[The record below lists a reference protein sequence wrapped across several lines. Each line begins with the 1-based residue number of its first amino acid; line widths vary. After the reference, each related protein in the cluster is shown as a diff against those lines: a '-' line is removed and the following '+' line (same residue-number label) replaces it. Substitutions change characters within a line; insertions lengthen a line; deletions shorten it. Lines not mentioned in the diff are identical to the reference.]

1 MPVVKK
7 KMIVKKVILVRV
19 MKDKRMRVKKVI
31 QGMHSQELMRISKIV
46 ILNNNNQEASNSK
59 C

>member
-31 QGMHSQELMRISKIV
+31 QEMHSQELMRISKIV
-46 ILNNNNQEASNSK
+46 ILNNNSQEASN
-59 C
+59 